1 MTIPSWNDRSRS
13 VEERADALLAE
24 LSLEEKAAQL
34 GSYWKRPTLGDAE
47 GFAPMQ
53 STFEAGRDPFDAAVQ
68 NGIGHLT
75 RPYGS
80 APLEAE
86 EGLENLRKMQRA
98 VVSGSAHGIPALIHE
113 ECLTGIMAHGA
124 TTYPAA
130 IAWGA
135 SFDPALIGEMGTRIG
150 EDMRSIGA
158 HMGLAPVL
166 DIVRDYRWGRIE
178 ETMGEDPYLTGVLAT
193 EYVRGLQSSGT
204 IATLKHF
211 AGHAASRAGRNHAPV
226 SIGMRELHDIDLVP
240 FEMAVRHGEV
250 GAVMNSY
257 ADLDGTPPAASRWL
271 LTELLRDTWGFEG
284 TVVADYWAVSFL
296 QSMHRVVE
304 DDRGAALAA
313 LRAGLDIELPETT
326 TFPHLVDAVRDGE
339 LEQEV
344 LDAAVRRIL
353 RQKVELGLLDAD
365 FDAATTGESIDLDPA
380 ENRELARRMAE
391 ESIILLE
398 NPHGLLPL
406 VPSLTSSL
414 PPAAAP
420 VGAGGALGPADDVRS
435 PADDAQG
442 PAGPMSI
449 ALIGPAAVQ
458 PRSFLGCYSFTN
470 HVLSRLEDNGTSVH
484 VPTLT
489 EALGAEF
496 PRAALTTVGGTD
508 FITPDTSGIA
518 EAVAAAEAA
527 ELAVVAVGDI
537 AGLFGAGT
545 SGEGCDVESLQL
557 PGAQHE
563 LVEAV
568 LATGTPVALVLV
580 TGRPY
585 SLGAYAGRAHAIIQ
599 AFMPGEEG
607 ASAIAGVLSGRV
619 NPSGRLP
626 IGIPDGVGGQPGT
639 YLAPVLAWES
649 DGISNLDPKPRFA
662 FGHGLSYSRF
672 EYSDLQLSSEQIAAD
687 GTVEISATVTNSSD
701 RDGKE
706 VVQLYLSDPVA
717 SVVRPLKR
725 LVGFV
730 KVGLAAGE
738 SARVTFHLHAD
749 RTSFTGTDLQRIV
762 EPGEFRVRL
771 GASSEDVT
779 LEGSFRIGGE
789 VRVLSAGRHVL
800 DTPVT
805 VAPLGLQGGHRESA
819 VAAAPVGG
827 NL

>member
-1 MTIPSWNDRSRS
+1 MTIPLWNDRSLSTEQR
-13 VEERADALLAE
+13 VDALLAE
-24 LSLEEKAAQL
+24 LSLEEKVAQL

-53 STFEAGRDPFDAAVQ
+53 STFEEGRDPFDAAVQ
-68 NGIGHLT
+68 GGLGHLT

-80 APLEAE
+80 APLDGQ
-86 EGLENLRKMQRA
+86 EGVENLRKMQQA
-98 VVSGSAHGIPALIHE
+98 VVAGSPHGIPALVHE

-135 SFDPALIGEMGTRIG
+135 SFDPALIGEMGERIG
-150 EDMRSIGA
+150 TDMRAIGA

-193 EYVRGLQSSGT
+193 EYVRGLQSTGT

-226 SIGMRELHDIDLVP
+226 SIGLRELHDIDLVP

-250 GAVMNSY
+250 GSVMNSY
-257 ADLDGTPPAASRWL
+257 ADIDGTPPAASHWL

-326 TFPHLVDAVRDGE
+326 TYPHLAAAVREGDLE
-339 LEQEV
+339 LEV
-344 LDAAVRRIL
+344 LDTAVRRIL
-353 RQKVELGLLDAD
+353 RQKVELGLLDAH
-365 FDAATTGESIDLDPA
+365 FDAATTGEAIELDSEEGRA
-380 ENRELARRMAE
+380 LARRMAE
-391 ESIILLE
+391 ESIILLDNSHE
-398 NPHGLLPL
+398 LLPL
-406 VPSLTSSL
+406 TPSHPLT
-414 PPAAAP
+414 A
-420 VGAGGALGPADDVRS
+420 
-435 PADDAQG
+435 ADDAQG
-442 PAGPMSI
+442 LAGPAGPVSI

-496 PRAALTTVGGTD
+496 PGASLTTTAGTD
-508 FITPDTSGIA
+508 FISPDTSGIA
-518 EAVAAAEAA
+518 EAVAATQAA
-527 ELAVVAVGDI
+527 ELAVVAVGDL

-568 LATGTPVALVLV
+568 LATGTPVVLVLV

-585 SLGAYAGRAHAIIQ
+585 SLGAYKGRAHAIVQ

-626 IGIPDGVGGQPGT
+626 IGIPNGVGGQPGT

-649 DGISNLDPKPRFA
+649 DGISNLDPKPLFP

-672 EYSDLQLSSEQIAAD
+672 EYSALELSAPQIAAD
-687 GTVEISATVTNSSD
+687 GTVEISATVTNTSD

-725 LVGFV
+725 LVGFT

-738 SARVTFHLHAD
+738 STRVTFQLHAD
-749 RTSFTGTDLQRIV
+749 RTSFTGPDLQRIV

-779 LEGSFRIGGE
+779 LEGSFRIEGE
-789 VRVLSAGRHVL
+789 VRVLSPGRHVL
-800 DTPVT
+800 DTPAT
-805 VAPLGLQGGHRESA
+805 VSPVALRAQDPMTAGAPAAVMGGGL
-819 VAAAPVGG
+819 
-827 NL
+827 

>member
-1 MTIPSWNDRSRS
+1 MSLPLWNDRGRS
-13 VEERADALLAE
+13 TQERVESLLAE

-53 STFEAGRDPFDAAVQ
+53 STFEAGRDPFEAAVQ
-68 NGIGHLT
+68 HGLGHLT

-80 APLEAE
+80 AALTAQ
-86 EGLENLRKMQRA
+86 EGVENLREMQQA
-98 VVSGSAHGIPALIHE
+98 VVAGSSHDIPALVHE
-113 ECLTGIMAHGA
+113 ECLTGLMAHGA

-135 SFDPALIGEMGTRIG
+135 SFDPALIGEMARRIG
-150 EDMRSIGA
+150 TDMRALGT
-158 HMGLAPVL
+158 HMGLSPVL

-193 EYVRGLQSSGT
+193 EYVRGLQSTGV

-240 FEMAVRHGEV
+240 FEMAVREGGA

-271 LTELLRDTWGFEG
+271 LTDLLRESWGFDG

-296 QSMHRVVE
+296 ESMHRVVE
-304 DDRGAALAA
+304 DDRAAAVTA
-313 LRAGLDIELPETT
+313 LSAGLDIELPESTA
-326 TFPHLVDAVRDGE
+326 FPHLVAAVRDGE
-339 LEQEV
+339 VEQEV
-344 LDAAVRRIL
+344 LDTAVRRIL
-353 RQKVELGLLDAD
+353 RQKVELGLLDPE
-365 FDAATTGESIDLDPA
+365 FDPATTGEAIDLDQA
-380 ENRELARRMAE
+380 ESRALARRMAE
-391 ESIILLE
+391 ESIVLLD
-398 NPHGLLPL
+398 NPAGLLPL
-406 VPSLTSSL
+406 
-414 PPAAAP
+414 AAP
-420 VGAGGALGPADDVRS
+420 SAAGDDATGPA
-435 PADDAQG
+435 
-442 PAGPMSI
+442 SI
-449 ALIGPAAVQ
+449 ALIGPAALQ

-484 VPTLT
+484 VPTLAD
-489 EALGAEF
+489 ALAAEF
-496 PRAALTTVGGTD
+496 PAARIATARGTD
-508 FITPDTSGIA
+508 FVDPDTAGID
-518 EAVAAAEAA
+518 EAVAAASAA
-527 ELAVVAVGDI
+527 EVAVLAVGDI

-568 LATGTPVALVLV
+568 LATGTPVVLVLV

-585 SLGAYAGRAHAIIQ
+585 SLGVYVGRARAIVQ

-607 ASAIAGVLSGRV
+607 AAALAGVLSGRV

-626 IGIPDGVGGQPGT
+626 IGIPNGVGGQPGT
-639 YLAPVLAWES
+639 YLAPVLAWVT
-649 DGISNLDPKPRFA
+649 DGISNLDPKPLFP
-662 FGHGLSYSRF
+662 FGHGLGYSRF
-672 EYSDLQLSSEQIAAD
+672 EYSDLELSADTIAAD
-687 GTVEISATVTNSSD
+687 GTIRISATVTNASD

-717 SVVRPLKR
+717 TVVRPLKR
-725 LVGFV
+725 LVGFT

-738 SARVTFHLHAD
+738 SARVTFDLHAD
-749 RTSFTGTDLQRIV
+749 RTSFTGADLQRIV

-779 LEGSFRIGGE
+779 LEGSFRIEGQ
-789 VRVLSAGRHVL
+789 VRVIERGRAVL
-800 DTPVT
+800 DTPAEVS
-805 VAPLGLQGGHRESA
+805 PLALHAQEAVPAGGA
-819 VAAAPVGG
+819 GTAGG
-827 NL
+827 SL

>member
-1 MTIPSWNDRSRS
+1 MTLPLWNDRGLSTAQR
-13 VEERADALLAE
+13 VEALLAE
-24 LSLEEKAAQL
+24 LNLEEKTAQL

-53 STFEAGRDPFDAAVQ
+53 STFEEGRDPFEAAVQ
-68 NGIGHLT
+68 GGLGHLT

-80 APLEAE
+80 AALAPE
-86 EGLENLRKMQRA
+86 EGVENLRAMQQA
-98 VVSGSAHGIPALIHE
+98 VVAGSPHGIPALVHE

-135 SFDPALIGEMGTRIG
+135 SFDPALIGEMAQRIG
-150 EDMRSIGA
+150 ADMRGLGA
-158 HMGLAPVL
+158 HMGLSPVL

-193 EYVRGLQSSGT
+193 EYVRGLQSSGV

-250 GAVMNSY
+250 GSVMNSY

-271 LTELLRDTWGFEG
+271 LTELLREAWGFDG

-304 DDRGAALAA
+304 DDRAAAIAALS
-313 LRAGLDIELPETT
+313 AGLDIELPESTAY
-326 TFPHLVDAVRDGE
+326 PHLAAAVTEGE
-339 LEQEV
+339 LDEQV
-344 LDAAVRRIL
+344 LDTAVRRIL
-353 RQKVELGLLDAD
+353 RQKVELGLLDAE
-365 FDAATTGESIDLDPA
+365 FDATTTGEALDLDPA
-380 ENRELARRMAE
+380 ENRDLARRMAE
-391 ESIILLE
+391 ESIILLD
-398 NPHGLLPL
+398 NPHGALPL
-406 VPSLTSSL
+406 E
-414 PPAAAP
+414 
-420 VGAGGALGPADDVRS
+420 GGADGGAP
-435 PADDAQG
+435 G
-442 PAGPMSI
+442 SI

-484 VPTLT
+484 VPTLAD
-489 EALGAEF
+489 ALTAEF
-496 PRAALTTVGGTD
+496 PHASLTTAAGTGFSD
-508 FITPDTSGIA
+508 EDTSGIP
-518 EAVAAAEAA
+518 EAVAAARDA
-527 ELAVVAVGDI
+527 ELAVLAVGDL

-557 PGAQHE
+557 PGAQHA

-568 LATGTPVALVLV
+568 LATGTPVVLVLV

-585 SLGAYAGRAHAIIQ
+585 SLGAYAGRARAIVQ

-639 YLAPVLAWES
+639 YLAPVLAWVSE
-649 DGISNLDPKPRFA
+649 GISNLDPQPLFP

-672 EYSDLQLSSEQIAAD
+672 EYSELELSAPQIGAD
-687 GTVEISATVTNSSD
+687 GTVEISATVTNASD

-725 LVGFV
+725 LVGFT

-738 SARVTFHLHAD
+738 STRVSFRLHAD
-749 RTSFTGTDLQRIV
+749 RTSFTGRDLQRIV

-771 GASSEDVT
+771 GASSEDST
-779 LEGSFRIGGE
+779 LEGSFRIDGE
-789 VRVLSAGRHVL
+789 VRVIEPGRAVL

-805 VAPLGLQGGHRESA
+805 VSPVALRPESPRTA
-819 VAAAPVGG
+819 GSAAAPAGG
-827 NL
+827 GGR

>member
-1 MTIPSWNDRSRS
+1 MTIAPWRDPALS
-13 VEERADALLAE
+13 VEERAEALLAD
-24 LSLEEKAAQL
+24 LAPEEKIAQL
-34 GSYWKRPTLGDAE
+34 GSYWKRPEIGDAE

-53 STFEAGRDPFDAAVQ
+53 STFEEGRDPFEAAVQ
-68 NGIGHLT
+68 NGLGHLT

-80 APLEAE
+80 APLEPE
-86 EGLENLRKMQRA
+86 EGVENLRTMQQA
-98 VVSGSAHGIPALIHE
+98 VVDGSAHGIPALVHE
-113 ECLTGIMAHGA
+113 ECLTGVMAHGA

-135 SFDPALIGEMGTRIG
+135 SFDPELIGEMAARIG
-150 EDMRSIGA
+150 GDMHAMGA
-158 HMGLAPVL
+158 HMGLSPVL

-193 EYVRGLQSSGT
+193 AYVRGLQSAGV

-271 LTELLRDTWGFEG
+271 LTELLRETWGFEG

-296 QSMHRVVE
+296 ESMHRVVE
-304 DDRGAALAA
+304 DDRAAAVAALS
-313 LRAGLDIELPETT
+313 AGLDIELPETT
-326 TFPHLVDAVRDGE
+326 AYPHLAGAVEDGE
-339 LEQEV
+339 LA
-344 LDAAVRRIL
+344 LDVIDTAVRRIL
-353 RQKVELGLLDAD
+353 RQKVELGLLDPE
-365 FDAATTGESIDLDPA
+365 FDAAATGAAIDLDAPESRA
-380 ENRELARRMAE
+380 LARRMAE
-391 ESIILLE
+391 ESIILLD
-398 NPHGLLPL
+398 NPADLLPL
-406 VPSLTSSL
+406 RAG
-414 PPAAAP
+414 AAD
-420 VGAGGALGPADDVRS
+420 GDGP
-435 PADDAQG
+435 G
-442 PAGPMSI
+442 SI

-470 HVLSRLEDNGTSVH
+470 HVLSRLEDNGTSVD

-489 EALGAEF
+489 DALSAEF
-496 PRAALTTVGGTD
+496 PAAQITTVAGTD
-508 FITPDTSGIA
+508 FLDPDPSGIA
-518 EAVAAAEAA
+518 EAVAAAQDA
-527 ELAVVAVGDI
+527 ELAVLAVGDL

-557 PGAQHE
+557 PGAQHD

-568 LATGTPVALVLV
+568 LATGTPVVLLLV

-585 SLGAYAGRAHAIIQ
+585 SLGAYRGRARAIVQ

-607 ASAIAGVLSGRV
+607 ASALAGVLSGRI

-639 YLAPVLAWES
+639 YLAPVLGWVSE
-649 DGISNLDPKPRFA
+649 GISNLDPKPLFP

-672 EYSDLQLSSEQIAAD
+672 EYSELALSAEKIAAD
-687 GTVEISATVTNSSD
+687 GTVEISATVSNTGD
-701 RDGKE
+701 RDGME

-725 LVGFV
+725 LVGFT

-738 SARVTFHLHAD
+738 STRVTFRLHAD
-749 RTSFTGTDLQRIV
+749 RTSFTGPDLQRIV

-771 GASSEDVT
+771 GASSEDTT
-779 LEGSFRIGGE
+779 LEGSFRIEGQ
-789 VRVLSAGRHVL
+789 VRTIPAGTAVL
-800 DTPVT
+800 DTPVSVT
-805 VAPLGLQGGHRESA
+805 PVALQADASVAGAGAGSA
-819 VAAAPVGG
+819 SGTA
-827 NL
+827 

>member
-1 MTIPSWNDRSRS
+1 MTLPLWNDRGRS
-13 VEERADALLAE
+13 TDERVEALLAA
-24 LSLEEKAAQL
+24 LTLEEKIAQL

-53 STFEAGRDPFDAAVQ
+53 STFEEGRDPFEAAVQ
-68 NGIGHLT
+68 NGLGHLT

-80 APLEAE
+80 APLEPE
-86 EGLENLRKMQRA
+86 EGVENLRTMQQA
-98 VVSGSAHGIPALIHE
+98 VVDGSEHGIPALVHE
-113 ECLTGIMAHGA
+113 ECLTGVMAHGA

-135 SFDPALIGEMGTRIG
+135 SFDPELIGEMAARIG
-150 EDMRSIGA
+150 GDMHAMGA
-158 HMGLAPVL
+158 HMGLSPVL

-193 EYVRGLQSSGT
+193 AYVRGLQSAGV

-271 LTELLRDTWGFEG
+271 LTELLRETWGFEG

-304 DDRGAALAA
+304 DDRAAAVAALS
-313 LRAGLDIELPETT
+313 AGLDIELPETT
-326 TFPHLVDAVRDGE
+326 AYPHLAGAVEDGE
-339 LEQEV
+339 LA
-344 LDAAVRRIL
+344 LDVIDTAVRRIL
-353 RQKVELGLLDAD
+353 RQKVELGLLDPE
-365 FDAATTGESIDLDPA
+365 FDAAATGAAIDLDAPESRA
-380 ENRELARRMAE
+380 LARRMAE
-391 ESIILLE
+391 ESIILLD
-398 NPHGLLPL
+398 NPADLLPL
-406 VPSLTSSL
+406 RAG
-414 PPAAAP
+414 AAD
-420 VGAGGALGPADDVRS
+420 GDGP
-435 PADDAQG
+435 G
-442 PAGPMSI
+442 SI

-470 HVLSRLEDNGTSVH
+470 HVLSRLEDNGTSVD
-484 VPTLT
+484 VPTLAD
-489 EALGAEF
+489 ALSAEF
-496 PRAALTTVGGTD
+496 PAAQITTVAGTD
-508 FITPDTSGIA
+508 FLDPDPSGIA
-518 EAVAAAEAA
+518 EAVAAAQDA
-527 ELAVVAVGDI
+527 ELAVLAVGDL

-557 PGAQHE
+557 PGAQHD

-568 LATGTPVALVLV
+568 LATGTPVVLLLV

-585 SLGAYAGRAHAIIQ
+585 SLGAYRGRARAIVQ

-607 ASAIAGVLSGRV
+607 ASALAGVLSGRI

-639 YLAPVLAWES
+639 YLAPVLGWVSE
-649 DGISNLDPKPRFA
+649 GISNLDPKPLFP

-672 EYSDLQLSSEQIAAD
+672 EYSELALSAEKIAAD
-687 GTVEISATVTNSSD
+687 GTVEISATVSNTGD
-701 RDGKE
+701 RDGME

-725 LVGFV
+725 LVGFT

-738 SARVTFHLHAD
+738 STRVTFRLHAD
-749 RTSFTGTDLQRIV
+749 RTSFTGPDLQRIV

-771 GASSEDVT
+771 GASSEDTT
-779 LEGSFRIGGE
+779 LEGSFRIEGQ
-789 VRVLSAGRHVL
+789 VRTIPAGTAVL
-800 DTPVT
+800 DTPVSVT
-805 VAPLGLQGGHRESA
+805 PVALQADASVAGAGAGSA
-819 VAAAPVGG
+819 SGTA
-827 NL
+827 